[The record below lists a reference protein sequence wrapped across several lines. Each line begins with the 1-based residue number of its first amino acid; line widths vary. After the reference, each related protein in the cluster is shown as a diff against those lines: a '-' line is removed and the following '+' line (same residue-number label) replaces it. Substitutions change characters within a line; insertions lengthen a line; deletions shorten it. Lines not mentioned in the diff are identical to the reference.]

1 METIPMS
8 RLDAWPAL
16 KQWHERLR
24 LAPPAHA
31 QSGEHL
37 AWSLCRALAC
47 DSPASTE
54 ALLAALR
61 RFVTDASQPL
71 GAFMEA
77 IHVFEQAGADL
88 MNLLAD
94 LATDALQAGR
104 GGELSRLL
112 HTAAEHTG
120 LIGLR
125 FLSAWTAL
133 NDGDLSGCV
142 EQCEKIDGA
151 YASVYTLQGQALL
164 ELGEVSEATR
174 ILEIATQLG
183 PREILAWF
191 QLAKAYQVVD
201 RTADAWRALERC
213 QSLAPQSAEIALFMV
228 MVSLNSDATRTMRR
242 AAFEDLSA
250 RLSELPDRSEAVLHL
265 LRLAGRLEDRQAA
278 RELARDLQG
287 AGLRRDP
294 RRMTMVAEV
303 LRTYEKLG
311 WMDVSA
317 TLLTGILDGT

>member
-1 METIPMS
+1 MS

-24 LAPPAHA
+24 VAPPAPA
-31 QSGEHL
+31 LSGEHL
-37 AWSLCRALAC
+37 AWNLCRALAC
-47 DSPASTE
+47 ESPAGAE
-54 ALLAALR
+54 VLLNALR
-61 RFVTDASQPL
+61 RFVADASQPL
-71 GAFMEA
+71 GALMEA
-77 IHVFEQAGADL
+77 IRIFEEAGSDL
-88 MNLLAD
+88 MNVLAD
-94 LATDALQAGR
+94 LATDTLQAGR

-120 LIGLR
+120 LVGLR

-133 NDGDLSGCV
+133 NDGDLRGCV
-142 EQCEKIDGA
+142 EQCEKVDGA
-151 YASVYTLQGQALL
+151 YASVYTLHGQALL
-164 ELGEVSEATR
+164 ELGEVGEATR

-201 RTADAWRALERC
+201 RTADAWRALEHC
-213 QSLAPQSAEIALFMV
+213 QDLAPQSAEIALFMV

-242 AAFEDLSA
+242 AAFDDLSA
-250 RLSELPDRSEAVLHL
+250 RLCELSDRCEAVLHL

-278 RELARDLQG
+278 HELARDLRG
-287 AGLRRDP
+287 EALRRDP

-317 TLLTGILDGT
+317 ALLTGILDDA